1 MARVACIVLDTDLL
15 IALLRG
21 KERAMEYI
29 AGLEHEN
36 EELATTTINLFEL
49 YYGAYKSGSTKR
61 IEAVHSLQRIL
72 RIIGIDEK
80 IAEAAGR
87 EAARLASGGM
97 PLDFRDV
104 LIGVAAREKGC
115 RLATCNVRHLS
126 RIEALAIEKWC

>member
-1 MARVACIVLDTDLL
+1 
-15 IALLRG
+15 
-21 KERAMEYI
+21 MEYI

-36 EELATTTINLFEL
+36 EELATTTISLFEL

-61 IEAVHSLQRIL
+61 IGAVHSLQRIL

-87 EAARLASGGM
+87 EASRLASGGM
-97 PLDFRDV
+97 SLDFRDV

-115 RLATCNVRHLS
+115 KLVT
-126 RIEALAIEKWC
+126 